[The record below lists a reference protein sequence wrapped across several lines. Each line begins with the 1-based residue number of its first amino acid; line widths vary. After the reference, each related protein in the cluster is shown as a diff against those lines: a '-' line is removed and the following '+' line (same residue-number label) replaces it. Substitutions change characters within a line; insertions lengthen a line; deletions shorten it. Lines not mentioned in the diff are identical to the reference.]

1 MSRHERFWKK
11 WDAYWK
17 KNKTSKK
24 WAYVDKYM
32 APGGFYDKL
41 SFVGVARMIVFG
53 LIGVYWGR
61 YIDMYFW
68 AFDSALDRNVTRD
81 LGSMQWHARVALGL
95 GGPLVILGPL
105 YSLHL
110 LKTRYQRWRTRSQFD
125 SEIAER
131 QQEQGAPAPA
141 DAPRSLDEKVRLL
154 IWRYPLLNDLIWGWP
169 MLLALPLIF
178 VGATLDGSPSPGLS
192 GLFPL
197 ADLEAFKEI
206 GRTPIAA
213 LNGIH
218 VGGIAY
224 AINHNLVKPAKL
236 PFAAKFFIGLCV
248 GGLAIWA
255 WDSWTQAA
263 LDAYRR

>member
-11 WDAYWK
+11 WDAYWEN
-17 KNKTSKK
+17 NKTRKK

-32 APGGFYDKL
+32 APGGFIDML
-41 SFVGVARMIVFG
+41 SFVGTVRG
-53 LIGVYWGR
+53 
-61 YIDMYFW
+61 
-68 AFDSALDRNVTRD
+68 
-81 LGSMQWHARVALGL
+81 
-95 GGPLVILGPL
+95 VILGLLAIYHGRHGSVWNVFVLNWYDVFVFPEASEARWHAKKYLGIGGLMIVAGVL
-105 YSLHL
+105 YLLHL
-110 LKTRYQRWRTRSQFD
+110 LKIRYQRWRTRSQFD
-125 SEIAER
+125 AEIAER
-131 QQEQGAPAPA
+131 QQEQGSRAPA
-141 DAPRSLDEKVRLL
+141 DATRSLDEKVRLL

-178 VGATLDGSPSPGLS
+178 IGATLDGSPSPGLS

-197 ADLEAFKEI
+197 ADLEAFKDI
-206 GRTPIAA
+206 GRTPISA
-213 LNGIH
+213 LNGIF

-263 LDAYRR
+263 INAYRN

>member
-11 WDAYWK
+11 WDDYWEAHK
-17 KNKTSKK
+17 SKK
-24 WAYVDKYM
+24 QWAYVEKYM
-32 APGGFYDKL
+32 APGGVFDIL
-41 SFVGVARMIVFG
+41 SLAGACRLFMLG
-53 LIGVYWGR
+53 LLAIYHGR
-61 YIDMYFW
+61 YGAVWNVFFLSWYDSFTFPEASDARWQAKKFLGIGSVGFFW
-68 AFDSALDRNVTRD
+68 GTLLF
-81 LGSMQWHARVALGL
+81 
-95 GGPLVILGPL
+95 
-105 YSLHL
+105 LHL
-110 LKTRYQRWRTRSQFD
+110 LKTRHQRWRTRSQFD
-125 SEIAER
+125 TEIAER

-213 LNGIH
+213 LNGIFI
-218 VGGIAY
+218 GGIAY

-236 PFAAKFFIGLCV
+236 PFAAKFLIGLCV

-255 WDSWTQAA
+255 WDSWTQATI
-263 LDAYRR
+263 DAYRN